1 MQGVKKNYC
10 LIVLSLLISLFIYLF
25 YRTEKTVV
33 NEIIIS
39 IISIDKFVDLR
50 KMITNV
56 VSLNKH
62 IIYSMPE
69 GLWVFC
75 ITLTSKPLFL
85 KVGSREINLLFIP
98 LIFSIGLELF
108 QLLHLT
114 NGRFDIWDIGFSVL
128 FWAIANYLVTHKETK
143 QNILHPFTTK
153 SFICLFSYLIVYL
166 AHVWK

>member
-1 MQGVKKNYC
+1 VKKNYF

-33 NEIIIS
+33 NEIFIS
-39 IISIDKFVDLR
+39 LISFEKFLELR
-50 KMITNV
+50 KTITNIL
-56 VSLNKH
+56 SLNEH
-62 IIYSMPE
+62 IIYSLPE

-75 ITLTSKPLFL
+75 ITLTSKHLFL
-85 KVGSREINLLFIP
+85 KVGNSEINLLFLP

-114 NGRFDIWDIGFSVL
+114 NGQFDIWDIAFSVISW
-128 FWAIANYLVTHKETK
+128 FIANYLITHKSTK
-143 QNILHPFTTK
+143 QNILHPFSTR